1 MRIIDADELKKM
13 FPDKGGGAWTYNIT
27 AKAYIDAAPTVDTWH
42 YPSKGEL
49 PTDHATVILYGKL
62 KYEHEKEYEY
72 FIDVGE
78 WLGNMWSS
86 DLERWST
93 VNDWYE
99 GQQEYKIIAWMPF
112 PEPPKEE
119 E

>member
-1 MRIIDADELKKM
+1 MR
-13 FPDKGGGAWTYNIT
+13 
-27 AKAYIDAAPTVDTWH
+27 WH

-49 PTDHATVILYGKL
+49 PTDHDTVILYGKL

-78 WLGNMWSS
+78 WLGNMWSN

-99 GQQEYKIIAWMPF
+99 GQQEYEIVAWMPF
-112 PEPPKEE
+112 PNPPEVDNE
-119 E
+119 